1 MHHKFMETLEALG
14 KSANVKASAIVSN
27 EGLLIASNMDPKM
40 HAETFAAMTALL
52 RNTAQMTMETVGKG
66 VPDRLI
72 VDINDGTR
80 LVTVGAGSRA
90 LLTACIKRSDGD
102 MGLDL
107 AELQYCADK
116 IRSII
121 G

>member
-1 MHHKFMETLEALG
+1 METLEALG